1 MSLAKSKPRPLRL
14 GGSGKAD
21 VRTQFGA
28 LCWRVHKDEVQTALI
43 TSRRTRRWVIP
54 KGWPV
59 DGATPVEAARREA
72 WEEAGVTG
80 EADPTCIGLY
90 SYVKDLPK
98 NEMLP
103 CVVAIFPIKVR
114 NKKGNWPEMH
124 QRRRK
129 WMTLKQ
135 AAKATDIKELSA
147 ILKSFDPR
155 TP

>member
-1 MSLAKSKPRPLRL
+1 MTLTRINQRPVRCMD
-14 GGSGKAD
+14 GGKRN

-28 LCWRVHKDEVQTALI
+28 LCWRIKNGTVQVLMV
-43 TSRRTRRWVIP
+43 TSRTRQRWIIP

-80 EADPTCIGLY
+80 DADPTCIGLY

-98 NEMLP
+98 NELLP
-103 CVVAIFPIKVR
+103 CVVAIFPVKVR
-114 NKKGNWPEMH
+114 KKKSDWPEMN

-155 TP
+155 TL